1 MATHLLK
8 HRAKREFGDVRNY
21 ECTICDV
28 SYSNPDLLSAHI
40 DAHVNERSHSESSSN
55 EQKKIIIE
63 YECSPTMV
71 PSRILSVS
79 KEREVIVIDGHE
91 YRRYDKDAEEAS
103 QEGHD
108 ENNADLFHSLHNLH
122 ISFLLR
128 YPISLLRK
136 HE

>member
-1 MATHLLK
+1 MATRLLK
-8 HRAKREFGDVRNY
+8 QRAKKEFGDVGNY

-40 DAHVNERSHSESSSN
+40 DAHVNERSHNESSN

-63 YECSPTMV
+63 YECSSKMV

-91 YRRYDKDAEEAS
+91 YRRCDRDAEETSKEVHEEVRETIAVEGN
-103 QEGHD
+103 QEFV
-108 ENNADLFHSLHNLH
+108 AVT
-122 ISFLLR
+122 
-128 YPISLLRK
+128 PTQ
-136 HE
+136 